1 MRQREIEID
10 RGKMEIESNVIEF
23 IAIPVNDYS

>member
-23 IAIPVNDYS
+23 IAIPVSD